1 MPCLLAS
8 DTVTHP
14 PRTRRHGTP
23 SGLLALSLFGLL
35 LANPARAADTD
46 SPAPA
51 SPRSWSSAA
60 YQIPAVKADPA
71 TTLATMANHLEQQP
85 DFVVLRFESMPI
97 TRHDLAGVI
106 RAMPLGMASLSFDE
120 VYNRALDVSVRQKA
134 MVMRARL
141 ENLDK
146 DPVVIH
152 QSEIAVEHVLADAWL
167 KRRADAAV
175 TDKALHERYDRDIAG
190 KPGPDKVRARVILVP
205 TEAEAK
211 TLIEQLRQGADF
223 ADLARQRSQDPTA
236 ANGGD
241 LGYVTRD
248 TISPD
253 VAAAMFSLAPGEITP
268 YPVASL
274 LGYYIIRAEGRSN
287 ARTPTFDEARAT
299 LESDIRADA
308 IREAIGSLLT
318 NVQFTL
324 PSKPGEEAPA
334 PAKP

>member
-1 MPCLLAS
+1 
-8 DTVTHP
+8 
-14 PRTRRHGTP
+14 
-23 SGLLALSLFGLL
+23 LFGLFL
-35 LANPARAADTD
+35 SNPARAADTD
-46 SPAPA
+46 IPAPA

-60 YQIPAVKADPA
+60 YQIPAVTADPA
-71 TTLATMANHLEQQP
+71 MTLATMANHLEQQP
-85 DFVVLRFESMPI
+85 DFVVLRLEAMPI

-106 RAMPLGMASLSFDE
+106 RAMPLGMASLSFDD
-120 VYNRALDVSVRQKA
+120 VYNRALNVSVRQKA
-134 MVMRARL
+134 MVMHARL

-152 QSEIAVEHVLADAWL
+152 QSDIAVEHVLADAWL

-190 KPGPDKVRARVILVP
+190 KPGPDQVRARVILVP

-211 TLIEQLRQGADF
+211 TLIERLRLGVDF
-223 ADLARQRSQDPTA
+223 ADLARQQSQDPTA
-236 ANGGD
+236 ASGGD

-253 VAAAMFSLAPGEITP
+253 VAAAMFSLAPGQITP

-308 IREAIGSLLT
+308 IRESIGSLLS
-318 NVQFTL
+318 NVQFAS
-324 PSKPGEEAPA
+324 PSKPGEEAPTSV
-334 PAKP
+334 KP